1 MTNKN
6 VQVEAFQE
14 AAAALKAERY
24 WDHSSVDS
32 QIEFLNALS
41 DVAREVAYQL
51 DRYKV
56 LQPEAV
62 KAYRAAAAEPL
73 GPSFQEDTAEL
84 LLMGSLHNHIQQLYK
99 SAVPGSTFLD
109 RHDG

>member
-6 VQVEAFQE
+6 VQVEVFQQ

-32 QIEFLNALS
+32 QIDFLNALS

-51 DRYKV
+51 DKYKV

-62 KAYRAAAAEPL
+62 KAFRSAAAEPL

-84 LLMGSLHNHIQQLYK
+84 LLMGSLDNHIQHLYRTGDLET
-99 SAVPGSTFLD
+99 APD
-109 RHDG
+109 Q

>member
-1 MTNKN
+1 MSNEN
-6 VQVEAFQE
+6 SQLQAFAE

-24 WDHSSVDS
+24 WAHTAPEE
-32 QIEFLNALS
+32 QIAFLHVLQ

-62 KAYRAAAAEPL
+62 KAFRAASSEPL

-84 LLMGSLHNHIQQLYK
+84 LLIGSLENHIQQLYR
-99 SAVPGSTFLD
+99 SSED
-109 RHDG
+109 Q